1 MAFMEDKEHKAIM
14 ATIKIVKDLV
24 QARMNHKVTTLTTLQ
39 EQPITSL
46 PDSIRIKREEEAS
59 RIRAVISEQSD
70 IIELLNALFPD
81 E

>member
-39 EQPITSL
+39 EQPPTSL

>member
-1 MAFMEDKEHKAIM
+1 MEDKEHKAIM
-14 ATIKIVKDLV
+14 ATIKTVKDLI
-24 QARMNHKVTTLTTLQ
+24 QKRMNHKVQMLTTLQ
-39 EQPITSL
+39 EHSMNTL

-59 RIRAVISEQSD
+59 RTRAVISEQSD